1 MACFFL
7 AEPVLSQ
14 RNLCNSNLIRI
25 VCDSLLKPYSSCN
38 LLQLK
43 ISCPLPDLL
52 HMLLPLLFCLF
63 ILSGYHMLVPTFPP
77 V

>member
-1 MACFFL
+1 MVCFFL